1 MNQNILHGKGWGNDL
16 KPKRLGRCVPVRR
29 WHAFTYIL
37 MGLAV
42 SPKRGMVM
50 ALDEGVTFAVYYNR
64 PIARM

>member
-1 MNQNILHGKGWGNDL
+1 MGKDRWRGGGNDL
-16 KPKRLGRCVPVRR
+16 TPNRLGRCVPVRW

-42 SPKRGMVM
+42 SPNRGMVM

-64 PIARM
+64 PIARV